1 MGNFV
6 VTIDGNKA
14 SRSLKEFDKSKI
26 NEFLEVVERAYKKKP
41 TPKDLAELR
50 KWIDEFPELWR
61 VVFDTARV
69 IEDNFIK
76 KMAQD
81 KASVIAMQKNT
92 EEIRQGFDYETSSMM
107 EKMLIDN
114 VIISWLNIQY
124 ANYQLTARVGENEK
138 IVILEF
144 WERRLTTMQRRYL
157 RACETLAKVR
167 RLIAA
172 KPAFQVNIAS
182 QGGQQVNVAGDVV
195 KK

>member
-6 VTIDGNKA
+6 ITIDGNKV
-14 SRSLKEFDKSKI
+14 SRNLKDFDKSKI
-26 NEFLEVVERAYKKKP
+26 NEFLEVVDRAYKKKP
-41 TPKDLAELR
+41 SPKDLAELR

-61 VVFDTARV
+61 VVFHTARV

-76 KMAQD
+76 NMAQD

-92 EEIRQGFDYETSSMM
+92 EEIRAGFDYETSSMT

-114 VIISWLNIQY
+114 IIISWLAVQY
-124 ANYQLTARVGENEK
+124 ANYQLTARVGRDEK
-138 IVILEF
+138 IVIIEF
-144 WERRLTTMQRRYL
+144 WEKRLTTMQRRYL
-157 RACETLAKVR
+157 RACETLTRVR
-167 RLIAA
+167 RLLSKRPEI
-172 KPAFQVNIAS
+172 QVNIAA

>member
-6 VTIDGNKA
+6 ITIDGNKA
-14 SRSLKEFDKSKI
+14 SRNLKEFDKNKI

-61 VVFDTARV
+61 LIFDTARV

-76 KMAQD
+76 NMAQD
-81 KASVIAMQKNT
+81 EASVIAMQKNT
-92 EEIRQGFDYETSSMM
+92 EEIRQGFEYETSSMM

-114 VIISWLNIQY
+114 IIISWLAVQY
-124 ANYQLTARVGENEK
+124 ANYQLTARMGQNEK
-138 IVILEF
+138 TVILEF

-157 RACETLAKVR
+157 RACETLVKVR
-167 RLIAA
+167 RLLSK
-172 KPAFQVNIAS
+172 KPAIQVNIAAK
-182 QGGQQVNVAGDVV
+182 GGQQVNVAGDVI
-195 KK
+195 KN